1 MQIKVSVFLVT
12 CCLGGCLA
20 ALVGGCENLG
30 DLTGG
35 SKSSSE
41 AEALPAVTNTDA
53 VASSEARPKPTV
65 AWVDDDYTP
74 RTSGWGYDHFDNIN
88 EAVRAVA
95 PHGLVN
101 IQDGSYPGTDTMAF
115 GDVDISAYGTGSVYM
130 AREHTGTEP
139 Q

>member
-1 MQIKVSVFLVT
+1 MKGKHSIFLVS
-12 CCLGGCLA
+12 CCLSGCVM

-41 AEALPAVTNTDA
+41 AEALPAVTNTDV
-53 VASSEARPKPTV
+53 VASSEERPKPTV

-74 RTSGWGYDHFDNIN
+74 KTSGWGYDHFDNIN

-95 PHGLVN
+95 PDGLVN
-101 IQDGSYPGTDTMAF
+101 VQDGSYPGTDSMAF
-115 GDVDISAYGTGSVYM
+115 GNVDISFYGTGMVYL